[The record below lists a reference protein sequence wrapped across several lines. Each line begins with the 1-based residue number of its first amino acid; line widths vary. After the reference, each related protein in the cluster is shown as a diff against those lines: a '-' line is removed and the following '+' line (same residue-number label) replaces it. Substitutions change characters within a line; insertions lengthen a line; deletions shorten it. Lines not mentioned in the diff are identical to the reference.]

1 MAINSVAIA
10 STDTVLLLVPA
21 GKQYAVTTILVCNT
35 WTPNPLDEDDGKTT
49 FDMHLVQQGDPKNT
63 TNQVINDLELPA
75 GETFTFDS
83 EKIILGD
90 GDSIVVVG
98 DSPNTLSATVS
109 YLEV

>member
-1 MAINSVAIA
+1 MSIKT
-10 STDTVLLLVPA
+10 STQLLREIKLTA
-21 GKQYAVTTILVCNT
+21 AL
-35 WTPNPLDEDDGKTT
+35 
-49 FDMHLVQQGDPKNT
+49 T